1 MKKLCNECLKHHLRV
16 FTELNCISLQN
27 KQAKKKNKNKQTK
40 TQIGWQNFQVHS
52 SNRDNSRRLICILH
66 TSVNDQNALQ
76 ILKVKMNRFF
86 YSLPDLLKAW
96 FLLFFFSIFFCIFI
110 CRLEQ
115 LLNWKRRFYIS
126 VRNQWELAQ
135 ALSPETNELFF
146 RPKPTHGPWLAH

>member
-40 TQIGWQNFQVHS
+40 TQIGWQSFQVQ
-52 SNRDNSRRLICILH
+52 SNREFQETYLH
-66 TSVNDQNALQ
+66 TAHIREWPNALQ

-96 FLLFFFSIFFCIFI
+96 FLLFFSSLFFCIFS

-146 RPKPTHGPWLAH
+146 RPKPTHGPWLAL